1 MLDKIKNDVKYKI
14 RIHNEKKH
22 YSNLLKQQKSSDTIQ
37 KIEPTVP
44 AFTYAYKLYY
54 PFLLEH
60 MPNYNYAEYLQNLIK
75 SKNQKI
81 NALSLGSGTGD
92 WEIKLV
98 EDFNDI
104 ISMELIDINKDL
116 LNVSKN
122 YADKHNLDI
131 ITTEAD
137 INKIKLESNKYDLI
151 VVRSS
156 LHHFLELEHIFEQI
170 NSSLKPDG
178 NFVVIGE
185 VIGKNG
191 EQIFPETEK
200 MVQQIFSTLP
210 EKFRYNNYTKQ
221 IDQKIPDMDFS
232 QDSFE
237 SIRSQDIVP
246 LLSKYFI
253 TKEHITFDA
262 FLSLL
267 LDFRYGPNYNL
278 ENNLDKS
285 LVESIT
291 YLDQYYILNS
301 VLKPVCLFGIYGK
314 KE

>member
-1 MLDKIKNDVKYKI
+1 
-14 RIHNEKKH
+14 
-22 YSNLLKQQKSSDTIQ
+22 
-37 KIEPTVP
+37 
-44 AFTYAYKLYY
+44 
-54 PFLLEH
+54 
-60 MPNYNYAEYLQNLIK
+60 
-75 SKNQKI
+75 
-81 NALSLGSGTGD
+81 
-92 WEIKLV
+92 
-98 EDFNDI
+98 
-104 ISMELIDINKDL
+104 
-116 LNVSKN
+116 
-122 YADKHNLDI
+122 
-131 ITTEAD
+131 
-137 INKIKLESNKYDLI
+137 
-151 VVRSS
+151 
-156 LHHFLELEHIFEQI
+156 
-170 NSSLKPDG
+170 
-178 NFVVIGE
+178 